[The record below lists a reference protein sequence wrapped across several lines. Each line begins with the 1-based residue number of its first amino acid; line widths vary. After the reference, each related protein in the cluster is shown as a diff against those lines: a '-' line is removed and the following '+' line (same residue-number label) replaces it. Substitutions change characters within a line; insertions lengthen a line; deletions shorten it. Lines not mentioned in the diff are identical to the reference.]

1 MPQPQDAEISLD
13 LTPQKLLIYGE
24 VPLHPK
30 INVQFSLEEMLLLVR
45 FTKNNTLTRPYSIFA
60 PKFSNISPFFAFFL
74 KNRTH
79 ALSF

>member
-30 INVQFSLEEMLLLVR
+30 INMQFSLEEMLLLVR
-45 FTKNNTLTRPYSIFA
+45 FTKNNTLTRHILFLRPNFQIFR
-60 PKFSNISPFFAFFL
+60 PFLPFF
-74 KNRTH
+74 
-79 ALSF
+79 